1 MSDPTGKPGRAAPAR
16 RTLFRAAT
24 AVAALCT
31 VTALLANAMPDAS
44 AAPAASAAKPAA
56 TGTPVPGS
64 YDTHTG
70 LAYVPGGTSKQTL
83 NLYVPRGVKGP
94 IPVIMYVHGGGWG
107 AGSAAELPGL
117 SGWQTFLDKGFALA
131 SIEYTLTNTAL
142 FPQQIYDVKA
152 AIRFLRAS
160 APKYRLSGKIGLW
173 GGSAGGQLVAL
184 AGTTCGV
191 TPLEGKQGST
201 RESSCVQAVFDM
213 VGPTDFSQLDDHLL
227 TPNSLKHN
235 PPTSAESKYLGCTQ
249 GLPACP
255 ASTVQRA
262 NPITYLTT
270 SSKLPPFLIVHGD
283 ADNLVPHWASKILF
297 EALTSVCADATF
309 YTLHGQDHFFAQ
321 VGALDPPYPTQVKQS
336 TRNCSPVASTDGP
349 PLNWDVIAAF
359 FATHLR

>member
-1 MSDPTGKPGRAAPAR
+1 MSDPTRTLGRSAPAR
-16 RTLFRAAT
+16 RTLFRGAT
-24 AVAALCT
+24 AVAVLCT
-31 VTALLANAMPDAS
+31 VTALLANAVPDAS
-44 AAPAASAAKPAA
+44 AAPAAPAAKPAA
-56 TGTPVPGS
+56 TGTPAPGS
-64 YDTHTG
+64 YDTYTA
-70 LAYVPGGTSKQTL
+70 LPYVPNGTTKQTL

-94 IPVIMYVHGGGWG
+94 IPVIMYVHGGGWSG
-107 AGSAAELPGL
+107 GSAAELQGL
-117 SGWQTFLDKGFALA
+117 TAWKSFLDKGFALA
-131 SIEYTLTNTAL
+131 SIDYTSSTTAI

-160 APKYRLSGKIGLW
+160 APKYRLNGRIGLW

-184 AGTTCGV
+184 AGATCGV

-213 VGPTDFSQLDDHLL
+213 VGPTDFIQMDDHLL
-227 TPNSLKHN
+227 TPNSMKHN

-283 ADNLVPHWASKILF
+283 ADNAVPHWESKILF
-297 EALTSVCADATF
+297 EALTSVCGDATF
-309 YTLHGQDHFFAQ
+309 YTLHGQDHFFTFA
-321 VGALDPPYPTQVKQS
+321 GALDPPYPTQVKQS
-336 TRNCSPVASTDGP
+336 TRNCSPVQTTDGP
-349 PLNWDVIAAF
+349 PLNWDVIATF
-359 FATHLR
+359 FANHLR

>member
-1 MSDPTGKPGRAAPAR
+1 MPVR
-16 RTLFRAAT
+16 RTLFRTVTAA
-24 AVAALCT
+24 VALCT
-31 VTALLANAMPDAS
+31 VSALLAGATPAAS
-44 AAPAASAAKPAA
+44 AAPAAPKYA
-56 TGTPVPGS
+56 TG

-83 NLYVPRGVKGP
+83 NLYVPKGVKGKV
-94 IPVIMYVHGGGWG
+94 PVIVYVHGGGWA

-131 SIEYTLTNTAL
+131 SIEYTLSDAAI

-160 APKYRLSGKIGLW
+160 GSKYRLSDKIGLW

-201 RESSCVQAVFDM
+201 RESSCVQAVVDM
-213 VGPTDFSQLDDHLL
+213 VGPTDFIQMDDHLL
-227 TPNSLKHN
+227 TPNSLRHN
-235 PPTSAESKYLGCTQ
+235 PPTSITSKYLGCTQ
-249 GLPACP
+249 GLPACA

-283 ADNLVPHWASKILF
+283 ADNLIPYWESKIFF

-309 YTLHGQDHFFAQ
+309 YTLHGQDHFFSFT
-321 VGALDPPYPTQVKQS
+321 GALDPPYPTQVKQS
-336 TRNCSPVASTDGP
+336 TRGCSPVKTSNGP

-359 FATHLR
+359 FAARLR

>member
-1 MSDPTGKPGRAAPAR
+1 MSTAARTPGRSAPDR
-16 RTLFRAAT
+16 RTLLRLAT
-24 AVAALCT
+24 AAAALCT
-31 VTALLANAMPDAS
+31 VTALLANAMPDAF

-56 TGTPVPGS
+56 TPAPGS
-64 YDTHTG
+64 YDTYTN

-83 NLYVPRGVKGP
+83 NLYVPRGVRGKV
-94 IPVIMYVHGGGWG
+94 PVIMYVHGGGWG
-107 AGSAAELPGL
+107 AGSAAELQGL

-131 SIEYTLTNTAL
+131 SIEYTLSGTAI

-160 APKYRLSGKIGLW
+160 APKYRLSDQIGLW
-173 GGSAGGQLVAL
+173 GGSAGGQLAAL

-191 TPLEGKQGST
+191 TPLEGTKGAT
-201 RESSCVQAVFDM
+201 RESSCVQAVVDM
-213 VGPTDFSQLDDHLL
+213 VGPTDFIQMDDHLL
-227 TPNSLKHN
+227 TPNSMKHN

-283 ADNLVPHWASKILF
+283 ADNLVPHWESKILF

-309 YTLHGQDHFFAQ
+309 YTLNGQDHFLSFA
-321 VGALDPPYPTQVKQS
+321 GALDPPYPTQVKQS
-336 TRNCSPVASTDGP
+336 TRKCSPVKTAPGP
-349 PLNWDVIAAF
+349 PLNWDVIAGF
-359 FATHLR
+359 FADHLR